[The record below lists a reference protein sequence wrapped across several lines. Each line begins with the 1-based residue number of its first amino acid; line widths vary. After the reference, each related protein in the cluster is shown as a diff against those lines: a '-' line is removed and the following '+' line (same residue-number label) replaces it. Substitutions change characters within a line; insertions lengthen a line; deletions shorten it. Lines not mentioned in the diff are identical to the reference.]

1 MSNSVLVMDSVA
13 SNQHGSSLLAE
24 EGYSVE
30 LAPNINAGLQKLN
43 EQYPDVIIVQEIPE
57 NDIRQL
63 CERIRST
70 SSVPLIVIDINASV
84 ETSAKALKAG
94 ADYFIR
100 KPLGPLEFLARVK
113 SLIRRSQQSKR
124 MPQRLEAS

>member
-1 MSNSVLVMDSVA
+1 MVMDSVA
-13 SNQHGSSLLAE
+13 ANPHGSLLLAE

-30 LAPNINAGLQKLN
+30 FAPDINVGLQKLIN
-43 EQYPDVIIVQEIPE
+43 EYHDVIVVQEVPE
-57 NDIRQL
+57 NEIWQL

-70 SSVPLIVIDINASV
+70 SSIPMIVIGTNASV
-84 ETSAKALKAG
+84 ETSVKALKAG

-113 SLIRRSQQSKR
+113 SLIRRSKQSKR
-124 MPQRLEAS
+124 MLQRLGAS